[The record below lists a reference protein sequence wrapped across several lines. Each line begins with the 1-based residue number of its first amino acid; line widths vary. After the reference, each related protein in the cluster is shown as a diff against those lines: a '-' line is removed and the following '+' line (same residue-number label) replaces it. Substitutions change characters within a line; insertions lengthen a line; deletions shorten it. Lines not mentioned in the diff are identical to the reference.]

1 MNLLSSPE
9 LALSFLFGCTFKAT
23 LFMAL
28 TAGAAY
34 ALRRYSAA
42 VRHHVWTVGIVGSLT
57 LPLLTLLLPSWHSTA
72 LGNAA
77 KLWGP
82 AHAAAQNPAFP
93 KLPGMTIDAATAS
106 PFSGQ
111 LSKLTLLLWLLGAL
125 FVMLQLVGALV
136 RLAWVSARSTPVV
149 GDDWGQ
155 MVLGLCKPLGIA
167 PRVQLLQCA
176 DTWSMPLT
184 WGVVRSRIVLPAGAK
199 EWSPDRRRVV
209 LSHEL
214 AHIARHDWLVQICAE
229 LARSLY
235 WFHPLVWHAT
245 ASLRNESERACD
257 DAVLNVGINAS
268 DYANQLLDLA
278 RTLRNAHRGGYA
290 ALAIARP
297 SNLERRFIAMLNPT
311 LNRRGLYP
319 GARLLVRIAALCLL
333 LPLAALRLP
342 GQNLSGKFT
351 GTILDPSGG
360 AIPNA
365 TIIMTN
371 HKGNSCA
378 PSQALPPCTVDMTT
392 SDADGGFVFK
402 ALPAGEYEVKV
413 LKQGF
418 ATYLAPQVVLEP
430 GRDLALTAKLNIGGI
445 NETVDV
451 QAEGSGNAAEAAQ
464 AAEAEAKSKAKR
476 IRIGGNVQAAKIITK
491 VQPIYPES
499 AKAAGAQGTVLL
511 HAVVGMDGRPLQL
524 QVLNSQVNPD
534 LARAAVEGV
543 SQWRYQPTLLNGE
556 PVEIDTT
563 ITVNFKLLP

>member
-42 VRHHVWTVGIVGSLT
+42 VRHHVWTLGIVGSLT
-57 LPLLTLLLPSWHSTA
+57 LPLLTFLLPSWHSTA

-155 MVLGLCKPLGIA
+155 MVLGFCKSLGIA
-167 PRVQLLQCA
+167 RRVQLLQCA

-184 WGVVRSRIVLPAGAK
+184 WGVVRPRIVLPAGAK

-229 LARSLY
+229 LARSFY

-245 ASLRNESERACD
+245 ASLRNESECACD

-278 RTLRNAHRGGYA
+278 RTLRNAHRGGSA

-311 LNRRGLYP
+311 LNRRRLYP
-319 GARLLVRIAALCLL
+319 GARLLVRIAAFCLL

-451 QAEGSGNAAEAAQ
+451 QAEGSGNAAESAQ

-534 LARAAVEGV
+534 LARAAVEAV

>member
-42 VRHHVWTVGIVGSLT
+42 VRHHVWTLGIVGSLT

-111 LSKLTLLLWLLGAL
+111 LSKLTLLLLFLGAL

-155 MVLGLCKPLGIA
+155 MVLGFCKPLGIA
-167 PRVQLLQCA
+167 RRVQLLQCA

-184 WGVVRSRIVLPAGAK
+184 WGVVRPRIVLPAGAK

-278 RTLRNAHRGGYA
+278 RTLRNAHRGGSA

-311 LNRRGLYP
+311 LNRRRLYP
-319 GARLLVRIAALCLL
+319 GTRLLVRIAALCLL

-371 HKGNSCA
+371 HKGNACA

-451 QAEGSGNAAEAAQ
+451 QAEGSGNATEAAQ

-534 LARAAVEGV
+534 LARAAVEAV